1 MARRRRALL
10 IINTK
15 SGPRH
20 DSVLRVREI
29 VDMLAT
35 FDIRVDVRL
44 KLSKSQARR
53 DARAAAKSGY
63 PLVIAAGG
71 DGTVESV
78 AAGLIGTDCVLG
90 IIPLGTYNNVATCL
104 GIPKDTPEACALIA
118 GGSPRAIDAGQV
130 TVRGSEQPRVFFE
143 TCAVGLGAVLT
154 AVGQDAEKGRWKQAS
169 RALPGVVGMSPMC
182 TQVRLD
188 GGPPIWVD
196 TLLVTVSNAP
206 RGGAGLQ
213 VAPEAA
219 MDDGLLDVCI
229 YEGLQQVELATRLV
243 SLKAGSIT
251 DDKRVRY
258 ARAVSVKIRSAQPLS
273 VAADSKLIGKTPA
286 RIAIRAAAVL
296 ALVGPGAALRLPV
309 PDEVGQRITE
319 LAPVVAN
326 RVAEAPPPPEVAL
339 ATRQRNNGVL
349 ASARILAVPV
359 ATALVLKALPPIA
372 RAIQRRLDRR

>member
-29 VDMLAT
+29 VDMLAR

-78 AAGLIGTDCVLG
+78 AAGLIGTDGVLG

-104 GIPKDTPEACALIA
+104 GIPNGMPEACALIA
-118 GGSPRAIDAGQV
+118 SGSPRAIDAGQV
-130 TVRGSEQPRVFFE
+130 TVRGSEEARVFFE

-154 AVGQDAEKGRWKQAS
+154 SVGQNAEKGRWQQAS

-188 GGPPIWVD
+188 GGPPHWVD

-213 VAPEAA
+213 VAPEAC
-219 MDDGLLDVCI
+219 MDDGLLDVRI
-229 YEGLQQVELATRLV
+229 YDGLQQAELATRLV
-243 SLKAGSIT
+243 SLKAGNII
-251 DDKRVRY
+251 DDERVRY
-258 ARAVSVKIRSAQPLS
+258 ARALSVKIRSAQPLS
-273 VAADSKLIGKTPA
+273 VAADSKLIGTTPA

-309 PDEVGQRITE
+309 PDEVGQRIAE
-319 LAPVVAN
+319 LAPVVEN
-326 RVAEAPPPPEVAL
+326 GVAEPLPSEVAL
-339 ATRQRNNGVL
+339 ATTQRKHGVL
-349 ASARILAVPV
+349 AGARILALPI
-359 ATALVLKALPPIA
+359 ATALVLKALPPVA